1 MSVVRGFFRALN
13 ASDAPAV
20 AGLYHASCTVEHVF
34 AGDPGVYD
42 GLDAVAARWFQELEQ
57 FSGSLPGEL
66 RFDVQRI
73 AGIETGWGWV
83 QADWMRGVR
92 DRRTGQ
98 VRFDDGYSHFWI
110 EDGRIRRHRSIVRKT
125 FDTAPTPRASAA
137 APDPGARRY
146 PSHPIVGIGAVIV
159 DAAKRVILV
168 KRQHEPLAGQWS
180 LPGGRLELG
189 ESLEAGVAREAREET
204 GLIVDVGPVV
214 EVFDRILI
222 DDGARVRYHY
232 VLIDY
237 LCRPR
242 GGVLAAGGDVVDAV
256 WVEPDR
262 LPAYRLTEMAAQ
274 VVQKALAAV
283 IA

>member
-1 MSVVRGFFRALN
+1 MSVARAFYRALN
-13 ASDAPAV
+13 ASDAA
-20 AGLYHASCTVEHVF
+20 ALIGLYHPSCTVEHVF
-34 AGDPGVYD
+34 AGDPAVYD
-42 GLDAVAARWFQELEQ
+42 GRDAVAARWIQEIEQ
-57 FSGSLPGEL
+57 SSGSLAGGL
-66 RFDVQRI
+66 RFEVRRI

-83 QADWMRGVR
+83 QADWIRGVR

-98 VRFDDGYSHFWI
+98 ARFDEGYSHFWI
-110 EDGRIRRHRSIVRKT
+110 EDGQIRRHRSVVRQT
-125 FDTAPTPRASAA
+125 FDAEPLVPPPPARE
-137 APDPGARRY
+137 PGGRRY
-146 PSHPIVGIGAVIV
+146 PSYPIVGIGAVIV
-159 DAAKRVILV
+159 DQARRVVLV

-189 ESLEAGVAREAREET
+189 ESLEAGVAREVREET

-214 EVFDRILI
+214 EAFDRILI
-222 DDGARVRYHY
+222 DDEARVRYHY

-242 GGVLAAGGDVVDAV
+242 GGALAAGGDVIDAV

-262 LPAYRLTEMAAQ
+262 LPVYRLTEMAAGI
-274 VVQKALAAV
+274 VQKALAAV